1 MSFADTFLLYAKR
14 VDYYLVLSEG
24 DSFSEDNLSSSLSL
38 FLEETL
44 GKSSCEQIYN
54 VPRALVH
61 SETAEFTQ
69 SRP

>member
-1 MSFADTFLLYAKR
+1 MRFADTFLLYAKR

-38 FLEETL
+38 EETL